1 MGRASQFI
9 DFINRDTMPTEEGRE
24 VYYSHITLEDEKD
37 KDGKVIRKN
46 PIKGMRREYRLW
58 LRQAKK
64 SQQLNR

>member
-9 DFINRDTMPTEEGRE
+9 DFINRDPMPAEENRE
-24 VYYSHITLEDEKD
+24 VYYSHITLDDKKD

-46 PIKGMRREYRLW
+46 PIKKKRREYRLW
-58 LRQAKK
+58 LKRAKK

>member
-1 MGRASQFI
+1 MSQFI
-9 DFINRDTMPTEEGRE
+9 DFINRDIMPPGEDRE

-46 PIKGMRREYRLW
+46 PIKETRRKYRLW
-58 LRQAKK
+58 LRRAKK

>member
-1 MGRASQFI
+1 MSQFI
-9 DFINRDTMPTEEGRE
+9 DFINRDTMPTGEDRE

-46 PIKGMRREYRLW
+46 PIKETRRKYRLW
-58 LRQAKK
+58 LRRAEK

>member
-1 MGRASQFI
+1 
-9 DFINRDTMPTEEGRE
+9 MPTGEDRE

-46 PIKGMRREYRLW
+46 PIKETRREYRLW
-58 LRQAKK
+58 LRRAEK

>member
-1 MGRASQFI
+1 
-9 DFINRDTMPTEEGRE
+9 MPTGEDQE

-46 PIKGMRREYRLW
+46 PIKETRREYRLW
-58 LRQAKK
+58 LRRAEK